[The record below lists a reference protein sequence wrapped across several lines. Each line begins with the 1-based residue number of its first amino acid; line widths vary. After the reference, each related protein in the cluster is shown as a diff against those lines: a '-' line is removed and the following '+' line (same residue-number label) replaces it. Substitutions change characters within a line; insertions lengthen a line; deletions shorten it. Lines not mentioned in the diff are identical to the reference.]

1 MPQYGNQTMPA
12 AYLEKTSKWSRRT
25 APLMD
30 EIKNYKIIRMLGRGA
45 TSNVYL
51 CLDKASSKP
60 VAIKKMRPECSIVI
74 QHKMFAVEA
83 SLCGKL
89 KHPNIVALIEACNSD
104 ADNTYIIME
113 YVEGETLEKF
123 STPDSLLPVEA
134 VMEIIRQA
142 AEALNYA
149 FQMGVIH
156 RDVKPANII
165 QRVDGLVKLT
175 DFGCALLFDSDTT
188 QIAGAGSLSYMSPE
202 QISGIAL
209 NHQSDIYSLG
219 AVLYRLLTGHNT
231 FNAKDNYAAINQIV
245 NHPHIPIEIHRVGL
259 PKELIRITDRALQKN
274 LEDRYQDWKEFLSDL
289 YAASRGSCADSHVNE
304 QAMFDLM
311 SRCAF
316 FKDFLTVEIW
326 EVLRASLWCT
336 FTHNEQL
343 IGDGEHGFSFYILLK
358 GSVLV
363 TKKNRMLNVIQAGD
377 CVGENACLYNGR
389 PIRGATVVAEGEVI
403 ALEISKERL
412 EGFSAEVCLRMD
424 RAFLRSLNEK
434 LSISN
439 ARLLQMMGI

>member
-1 MPQYGNQTMPA
+1 MHA
-12 AYLEKTSKWSRRT
+12 ANLDKTNKLSGSIT
-25 APLMD
+25 PLVED
-30 EIKNYKIIRMLGRGA
+30 IKNYKITRVLGRGA

-51 CLDKASSKP
+51 GIDKTSLKL
-60 VAIKKMRPECSIVI
+60 VAIKKIRPECSIGV

-89 KHPNIVALIEACNSD
+89 KHPNIVSLIEANNSD

-113 YVEGETLEKF
+113 YVEGESLEKF
-123 STPDSLLPVEA
+123 STPDNLLSVET
-134 VMEIIRQA
+134 VIDIVRQA

-165 QRVDGLVKLT
+165 LRVDGLVKLT

-202 QISGIAL
+202 QISGLGL

-231 FNAKDNYAAINQIV
+231 FNATDNYSAINQII

-259 PKELIRITDRALQKN
+259 PEELVRITDRALQKS

-289 YAASRGSCADSHVNE
+289 YAASGINRAESQVEDQTKFE
-304 QAMFDLM
+304 LM
-311 SRCAF
+311 SRCVF

-326 EVLRASLWCT
+326 EVLRASLLRT
-336 FTHNEQL
+336 FAPNEQL
-343 IGDGEHGFSFYILLK
+343 IKDGEHGFSFYILLK
-358 GSVLV
+358 GGVVV
-363 TKKNRMLNVIQAGD
+363 TKKQRMLNVIQAGD
-377 CVGENACLYNGR
+377 CVGENACLYNGS
-389 PIRGATVVAEGEVI
+389 PIRGAAVAAQGEVI

-412 EGFSAEVCLRMD
+412 EGFSKDVCIRMD

-434 LSISN
+434 LSASN
-439 ARLLQMMGI
+439 ARVLQLMGI

>member
-1 MPQYGNQTMPA
+1 MHAEN
-12 AYLEKTSKWSRRT
+12 LDKTNKLSDDIT
-25 APLMD
+25 PLIED
-30 EIKNYKIIRMLGRGA
+30 IKTYKIIRILGRGA

-51 CLDKASSKP
+51 GADKTSLKL
-60 VAIKKMRPECSIVI
+60 VAIKKMRPECSIGV
-74 QHKMFAVEA
+74 QHKMFAIEA

-89 KHPNIVALIEACNSD
+89 KHPNIVSLIEANSSD

-113 YVEGETLEKF
+113 YVEGESLEKF
-123 STPDSLLPVEA
+123 STPDNLLPVET
-134 VMEIIRQA
+134 VVEIVRQA

-156 RDVKPANII
+156 RDVKLANII
-165 QRVDGLVKLT
+165 LRVDGLVKLT

-202 QISGIAL
+202 HISGVGL

-231 FNAKDNYAAINQIV
+231 FNATDNYAAINQII

-274 LEDRYQDWKEFLSDL
+274 LKDRYQDWKEFLSDL
-289 YAASRGSCADSHVNE
+289 YAAPGVSRAESLIEE
-304 QAMFDLM
+304 QTKFELM
-311 SRCAF
+311 GHCTF

-326 EVLRASLWCT
+326 EVLHASLRRT
-336 FTHNEQL
+336 FMNNEQL
-343 IGDGEHGFSFYILLK
+343 LKDGEHGFSFYILLK
-358 GSVLV
+358 GSVVV
-363 TKKNRMLNVIQAGD
+363 TKKQRMLNVIQAGD
-377 CVGENACLYNGR
+377 CVGENACLYKGS
-389 PIRGATVVAEGEVI
+389 PIRGATVTAQGEVI
-403 ALEISKERL
+403 ALEISKEQL
-412 EGFSAEVCLRMD
+412 EGFSKDVCIRMD

-434 LSISN
+434 LSASN
-439 ARLLQMMGI
+439 ARVLQLLGI

>member
-1 MPQYGNQTMPA
+1 MHAEN
-12 AYLEKTSKWSRRT
+12 LDKTNKLSDDIT
-25 APLMD
+25 PLIED
-30 EIKNYKIIRMLGRGA
+30 IKTYKIIRILGRGA

-51 CLDKASSKP
+51 GADKTSLKL
-60 VAIKKMRPECSIVI
+60 VAIKKMRPECSIGV
-74 QHKMFAVEA
+74 QHKMFAIEA

-89 KHPNIVALIEACNSD
+89 KHPNIVSLIEANSSD

-113 YVEGETLEKF
+113 YVEGESLEKF
-123 STPDSLLPVEA
+123 STPDNLLPVET
-134 VMEIIRQA
+134 VVEIVRQA

-165 QRVDGLVKLT
+165 LRVDGLVKLT

-202 QISGIAL
+202 QITGVGL

-231 FNAKDNYAAINQIV
+231 FNATDNYAAINQII

-274 LEDRYQDWKEFLSDL
+274 LKDRYQDWKEFLSDL
-289 YAASRGSCADSHVNE
+289 YAASGVSRDESLIEE
-304 QAMFDLM
+304 QTKFELM
-311 SRCAF
+311 GHCTF

-326 EVLRASLWCT
+326 EVLHASLWRT
-336 FTHNEQL
+336 FMNNEQL
-343 IGDGEHGFSFYILLK
+343 LKDGEHGFYFYILLK
-358 GSVLV
+358 GSVVV
-363 TKKNRMLNVIQAGD
+363 TKKQRMLNKIQAGD
-377 CVGENACLYNGR
+377 CVGENACLYKGS
-389 PIRGATVVAEGEVI
+389 PIRGATVTAQGEVI
-403 ALEISKERL
+403 ALEISKEQL
-412 EGFSAEVCLRMD
+412 EGFSKDVCIRMD

-434 LSISN
+434 LSASN
-439 ARLLQMMGI
+439 ARVLQLLGI

>member
-1 MPQYGNQTMPA
+1 MPVASLDSTNKLSEST
-12 AYLEKTSKWSRRT
+12 T
-25 APLMD
+25 PLMED
-30 EIKNYKIIRMLGRGA
+30 IGNYRIARLLGRGA

-51 CLDKASSKP
+51 GIDKKSSKL
-60 VAIKKMRPECSIVI
+60 VAIKKIRPECSIGI

-89 KHPNIVALIEACNSD
+89 KHPNIVSLIEANSRD

-113 YVEGETLEKF
+113 YVEGESLEKF
-123 STPDSLLPVEA
+123 STPDSLLPVET
-134 VMEIIRQA
+134 VLDIVRQA

-165 QRVDGLVKLT
+165 LRVDGLVKLT
-175 DFGCALLFDSDTT
+175 DFGCALLFDADTT

-202 QISGIAL
+202 QITGIGL
-209 NHQSDIYSLG
+209 NHQSDIYSMG

-231 FNAKDNYAAINQIV
+231 FNATDNYAAINQII
-245 NHPHIPIEIHRVGL
+245 NHPHIPIETHRAGL
-259 PKELIRITDRALQKN
+259 PKELCRIVDRALQKS
-274 LEDRYQDWKEFLSDL
+274 LKDRYQDWKEFLSDL
-289 YAASRGSCADSHVNE
+289 YAASGINRAESAVEE
-304 QAMFDLM
+304 QTKFELM

-326 EVLRASLWCT
+326 EVLHASLWRT
-336 FTHNEQL
+336 FVHNEQIL
-343 IGDGEHGFSFYILLK
+343 KDGEHGFSFFILLK
-358 GSVLV
+358 GSVVV
-363 TKKNRMLNVIQAGD
+363 TKKQRMLNVIQAGD
-377 CVGENACLYNGR
+377 CVGENACLYKGS
-389 PIRGATVVAEGEVI
+389 PIRGATVTAQGDVI

-412 EGFSAEVCLRMD
+412 EGFSKDVCIRLD

-434 LSISN
+434 LSVSN
-439 ARLLQMMGI
+439 ARVLQLMGI

>member
-1 MPQYGNQTMPA
+1 MRTAN
-12 AYLEKTSKWSRRT
+12 LEKTNKSSDSVI
-25 APLMD
+25 PLMD
-30 EIKNYKIIRMLGRGA
+30 DIKNYKITRMLGRGA

-51 CLDKASSKP
+51 GIDKTSLQL
-60 VAIKKMRPECSIVI
+60 VAIKKMRPECSIGI

-89 KHPNIVALIEACNSD
+89 KHPNIVSLIEANNID

-113 YVEGETLEKF
+113 YVEGETLEKY
-123 STPDSLLPVEA
+123 STPDNLLPVET
-134 VMEIIRQA
+134 VMEIVRQA

-165 QRVDGLVKLT
+165 MRVDGLVKLT

-202 QISGIAL
+202 QISGVGL

-219 AVLYRLLTGHNT
+219 SVLYRLLTGHNT
-231 FNAKDNYAAINQIV
+231 FNAKDNYAAINQII

-259 PKELIRITDRALQKN
+259 PKELVRITERALQKS

-289 YAASRGSCADSHVNE
+289 YAASRGNCSESQVDE
-304 QAMFDLM
+304 KIMFDLM
-311 SRCAF
+311 SRCVF

-326 EVLRASLWCT
+326 EVLRASLWRK
-336 FTHNEQL
+336 FAHNEQL
-343 IGDGEHGFSFYILLK
+343 IKDGDHGFSFYILLK
-358 GSVLV
+358 GSVVV

-377 CVGENACLYNGR
+377 CVGENACLYKGS
-389 PIRGATVVAEGEVI
+389 PIRGATVTAEGEVI

-412 EGFSAEVCLRMD
+412 EGFSTDVCIRMD

-434 LSISN
+434 LSVSN
-439 ARLLQMMGI
+439 ARLLQLMSI

>member
-1 MPQYGNQTMPA
+1 MHAEN
-12 AYLEKTSKWSRRT
+12 LDKTNKLSDDIT
-25 APLMD
+25 PLIED
-30 EIKNYKIIRMLGRGA
+30 IKTYKIIRILGRGA

-51 CLDKASSKP
+51 GADKTSLKL
-60 VAIKKMRPECSIVI
+60 VAIKKMRPECSIGV
-74 QHKMFAVEA
+74 QHKMFAIEA

-89 KHPNIVALIEACNSD
+89 KHPNIVSLIEANSSD

-113 YVEGETLEKF
+113 YVEGESLEKF
-123 STPDSLLPVEA
+123 STPDNLLPVET
-134 VMEIIRQA
+134 VVEIVRQA

-165 QRVDGLVKLT
+165 LRVDGLVKLT

-202 QISGIAL
+202 QISGVGL

-231 FNAKDNYAAINQIV
+231 FNATDNYVAINQII

-274 LEDRYQDWKEFLSDL
+274 LKDRYQDWKEFLSDL
-289 YAASRGSCADSHVNE
+289 YAASGVSRAESLIEE
-304 QAMFDLM
+304 QTKFELM
-311 SRCAF
+311 GHCTF

-326 EVLRASLWCT
+326 EVLHASLWRT
-336 FTHNEQL
+336 FMNNEQL
-343 IGDGEHGFSFYILLK
+343 LKDGEHGFSFYILLK
-358 GSVLV
+358 GSVVV
-363 TKKNRMLNVIQAGD
+363 TKKQRMLNVIQAGD
-377 CVGENACLYNGR
+377 CVGENACLYKGS
-389 PIRGATVVAEGEVI
+389 PIRGATVTAQGEVI
-403 ALEISKERL
+403 ALEISKEQL
-412 EGFSAEVCLRMD
+412 EGFSKDVCIRMD

-434 LSISN
+434 LSASN
-439 ARLLQMMGI
+439 ARVLQLLGI

>member
-1 MPQYGNQTMPA
+1 MHAEN
-12 AYLEKTSKWSRRT
+12 LDKTNKLSDDIT
-25 APLMD
+25 PLIED
-30 EIKNYKIIRMLGRGA
+30 IKTYKIIRILGRGA

-51 CLDKASSKP
+51 GADKTSLKL
-60 VAIKKMRPECSIVI
+60 VAIKKMRPECSIGV
-74 QHKMFAVEA
+74 QHKMFAIEA

-89 KHPNIVALIEACNSD
+89 KHPNIVSLIEANSSD

-113 YVEGETLEKF
+113 YVEGESLEKF
-123 STPDSLLPVEA
+123 STPDNLLPVET
-134 VMEIIRQA
+134 VVEIVRQA

-156 RDVKPANII
+156 RDVKLANII
-165 QRVDGLVKLT
+165 LRVDGLVKLT

-202 QISGIAL
+202 QISGVGL

-231 FNAKDNYAAINQIV
+231 FNATDNYAAINQII

-274 LEDRYQDWKEFLSDL
+274 LKDRYQDWKEFLSDL
-289 YAASRGSCADSHVNE
+289 YAAPGVSRAESLIEE
-304 QAMFDLM
+304 QTKFELM
-311 SRCAF
+311 GHCTF

-326 EVLRASLWCT
+326 EVLHASLRRT
-336 FTHNEQL
+336 FMNNEQL
-343 IGDGEHGFSFYILLK
+343 LKDGEHGFSFYILLK
-358 GSVLV
+358 GSVVV
-363 TKKNRMLNVIQAGD
+363 TKKQRMLNVIQAGD
-377 CVGENACLYNGR
+377 CVGENACLYKGS
-389 PIRGATVVAEGEVI
+389 PIRGATVTAQGEVI
-403 ALEISKERL
+403 ALEISKEQL
-412 EGFSAEVCLRMD
+412 EGFSKDVCIRMD

-434 LSISN
+434 LSASN
-439 ARLLQMMGI
+439 ARVLQLLGI

>member
-1 MPQYGNQTMPA
+1 MHAEN
-12 AYLEKTSKWSRRT
+12 LDKTNKLSDDIT
-25 APLMD
+25 PLIED
-30 EIKNYKIIRMLGRGA
+30 IKTYKIIRILGRGA

-51 CLDKASSKP
+51 GADKTSLKL
-60 VAIKKMRPECSIVI
+60 VAIKKMRPECSIGV
-74 QHKMFAVEA
+74 QHKMFAIEA

-89 KHPNIVALIEACNSD
+89 KHPNIVSLIEANSSD

-113 YVEGETLEKF
+113 YVEGESLEKF
-123 STPDSLLPVEA
+123 STPDNLLPVET
-134 VMEIIRQA
+134 VVEIVRQA

-165 QRVDGLVKLT
+165 LRVDGLVKLT

-202 QISGIAL
+202 QISGVGL

-231 FNAKDNYAAINQIV
+231 FNATDNYAAINQII

-274 LEDRYQDWKEFLSDL
+274 LKDRYQDWKEFLSDL
-289 YAASRGSCADSHVNE
+289 YAASGVSRAESLIEE
-304 QAMFDLM
+304 QTKFELM
-311 SRCAF
+311 GHCTF

-326 EVLRASLWCT
+326 EVLHASLWRT
-336 FTHNEQL
+336 FMNNEQL
-343 IGDGEHGFSFYILLK
+343 LKDGEHGFSFYILLK
-358 GSVLV
+358 GSVVV
-363 TKKNRMLNVIQAGD
+363 TKKQRMLNVIQAGD
-377 CVGENACLYNGR
+377 CVGENACLYKGS
-389 PIRGATVVAEGEVI
+389 PIRGATVTAQGEVI
-403 ALEISKERL
+403 ALEISKEQL
-412 EGFSAEVCLRMD
+412 EGFSKDVCIRMD

-434 LSISN
+434 LSASN
-439 ARLLQMMGI
+439 ARVLQLLGI